1 MDDVVMKGIGLYLM
15 AILSSIVAL
24 GAFLVGHSV
33 NGIPA
38 EIAVMLGS
46 ILGST
51 EILLI
56 LLIRHFF
63 KIRI

>member
-1 MDDVVMKGIGLYLM
+1 YLIAVLSAIVVF
-15 AILSSIVAL
+15 
-24 GAFLVGHSV
+24 GAFLIGHSV

-38 EIAVMLGS
+38 ELAIMLGL

-51 EILLI
+51 ETLLV

-63 KIRI
+63 KI

>member
-1 MDDVVMKGIGLYLM
+1 MDNVVMKGVGLYLIAVLS
-15 AILSSIVAL
+15 AIVVF
-24 GAFLVGHSV
+24 GAFLIGHSV

-38 EIAVMLGS
+38 ELAIMLGL

-51 EILLI
+51 ETLLV

-63 KIRI
+63 KI